1 MDIILTEVEN
11 GKSKFIFPSL
21 PEEVKGTNRTN
32 YQSYDILSY
41 GEVKIPK
48 GMKLTEISFDGIF
61 FGESKRNESIVK
73 QWIQTVD
80 NRPLFGGGCLFSV

>member
-1 MDIILTEVEN
+1 MDVSLTEVEN

-21 PEEVKGTNRTN
+21 PEEVSGRNRTN

-48 GMKLTEISFDGIF
+48 GMKLTEISFEGIF
-61 FGESKRNESIVK
+61 SERRKKTS
-73 QWIQTVD
+73 
-80 NRPLFGGGCLFSV
+80 PL